1 MQQTL
6 LALAAV
12 LTFSYYALTRH
23 GDDAALERRT
33 ISDHIEQAAEDM
45 ARARLSELSRLAFD
59 EDDIGSARIR
69 TTPPVR
75 ALGAD
80 PGETTPAL
88 FDDVDDAISYAAVVG
103 TPEIRAAQIGG
114 GTVELRVVVTARYV
128 RPTNPGVTSPSPTL
142 AKEVAVQVT
151 EVLAPGQRTRRVPV
165 TVTLRSVFTP
175 SGMTVSA

>member
-6 LALAAV
+6 LALCAV
-12 LTFSYYALTRH
+12 LVFSYFALTRH

-33 ISDHIEQAAEDM
+33 VSDHIEQAAEDV
-45 ARARLSELSRLAFD
+45 ARARLAELSRLAFD

-75 ALGAD
+75 PLGAD
-80 PGETTPAL
+80 PGEDTPAT

-103 TPEIRAAQIGG
+103 TPEIRAVQIAG
-114 GTVELRVVVTARYV
+114 GTVELQVVVTARYV
-128 RPTNPGVTSPSPTL
+128 QPTNPGAASGSPTL

-151 EVLAPGQRTRRVPV
+151 EALAPGQQTRRVPV
-165 TVTLRSVFTP
+165 SVTLRSVFTP
-175 SGMTVSA
+175 SGMTVGV